1 MKVDGLIEKLY
12 APGVKKMILDT
23 DTFNEEDDQFALSYA
38 LLSPDKV
45 DLLSVN
51 AAPFFNSNSTSPEDG
66 MEKSYDEILR
76 IIDLVKPSKRPAV
89 YKGSRRFMRSKN
101 DPVESPACD
110 NIINTVLGSD
120 ETVYVVTIGAATNVA
135 SAVVKC
141 PEVAEKAVVIWLG
154 GTAHHV
160 PSARE
165 FNLSGDIFA
174 SQVLFDSGVRFVQVP
189 CEGVCTEFVTSLPEM
204 EHFLAGKND
213 LAEYLLGKMRR
224 VIGYGT
230 CKIIWDVTAVACLVK
245 PEALVMTQV
254 PTPVLTNDHTYAFD
268 YTRHHQIY
276 VRKIIRDP
284 LYIDLF
290 NKIAGAG
297 GGLS

>member
-1 MKVDGLIEKLY
+1 MKVDGLIDKLY

-51 AAPFFNSNSTSPEDG
+51 AAPFFNGNSTSPEDG

-76 IIDLVKPSKRPAV
+76 ILGLVKPAKVPAV
-89 YKGSRRFMRSKN
+89 YKGSRQFMSSRN
-101 DPVESPACD
+101 EPVESPACD

-120 ETVYVVTIGAATNVA
+120 ETVYIVTIGAATNVA
-135 SAVVKC
+135 SAILKC

-154 GTAHHV
+154 GTAHHI

-189 CEGVCTEFVTSLPEM
+189 CEGVCTEFVTNLSEM

-213 LAEYLLGKMRR
+213 LAEYLLGKMRK

-230 CKIIWDVTAVACLVK
+230 GKVIWDVTAVACLVR
-245 PEALVMTQV
+245 PDALVMAQV
-254 PTPVLTNDHTYAFD
+254 PTPVLTGDHTYAFD
-268 YTRHHQIY
+268 NARHHQIY
-276 VRKIIRDP
+276 VRKIWRDL
-284 LYIDLF
+284 LYLDLF
-290 NKIAGAG
+290 NKVAS
-297 GGLS
+297 L

>member
-1 MKVDGLIEKLY
+1 MKVDGLIEELY
-12 APGVKKMILDT
+12 APSIKKMILDT

-38 LLSPDKV
+38 LLSPDRV

-51 AAPFFNSNSTSPEDG
+51 AAPFFNANSVSPEDG

-76 IIDLVKPSKRPAV
+76 ILDLVNPPRRPAV
-89 YKGSRRFMRSKN
+89 YKGSRRFMRGRN
-101 DPVESPACD
+101 DPVDSPACD

-120 ETVYVVTIGAATNVA
+120 ETVYIVTIGAATNVA
-135 SAVVKC
+135 SAIVKC
-141 PEVAEKAVVIWLG
+141 PEVAGRAVVVWLG
-154 GTAHHV
+154 GTARHI

-165 FNLSGDIFA
+165 FNLSGDIYA
-174 SQVLFDSGVRFVQVP
+174 SQVLFDSGVRLVQVP

-204 EHFLAGKND
+204 EHFLAGRNG

-230 CKIIWDVTAVACLVK
+230 GKVIWDVTAVACLVK
-245 PEALVMTQV
+245 PDSLVMAQV
-254 PTPVLTNDHTYAFD
+254 PAPVLTNDHTYAFD
-268 YTRHHQIY
+268 DTRHHQIY

-290 NKIAGAG
+290 TKIAS
-297 GGLS
+297 LK